1 MKRRR
6 AADLYMTTAISLA
19 NETWNFRKAHAQTY
33 MQQPQ
38 MADSF
43 YTQAAFTETLES
55 YLKIAR
61 NTIYCY
67 TNKQQLRVSFEKAR
81 SPHSQEKATTA
92 ELKLEA

>member
-19 NETWNFRKAHAQTY
+19 NETWNFGKAHAQTY

-38 MADSF
+38 MADNF
-43 YTQAAFTETLES
+43 CTQAVFTETLES
-55 YLKIAR
+55 NLKIAR

-67 TNKQQLRVSFEKAR
+67 TNKQQLRVSFEKAK